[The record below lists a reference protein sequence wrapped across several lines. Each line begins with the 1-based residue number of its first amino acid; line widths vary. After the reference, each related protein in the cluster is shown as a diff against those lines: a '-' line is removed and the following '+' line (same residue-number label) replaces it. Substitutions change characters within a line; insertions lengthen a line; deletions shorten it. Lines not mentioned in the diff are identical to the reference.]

1 MVDKKK
7 GAILLG
13 LAMLG
18 VLALWLAGH
27 GRIPGSGLVER
38 IPMENIARV
47 TARKTLEN
55 SSGAEELG
63 ARDLT
68 PEEVRRFYGALSETR
83 LREMGERPFSIT
95 TEERYYISFL
105 DAQGRVA
112 GTMKF
117 YGDRAL
123 IFDYAWGDRPA
134 VHQRYSIDPSGPSSL
149 NDFFAL
155 PGLWA
160 E

>member
-1 MVDKKK
+1 MDRKRK
-7 GAILLG
+7 GAVLLG
-13 LAMLG
+13 LAALA
-18 VLALWLAGH
+18 VLALWLLCRGPV
-27 GRIPGSGLVER
+27 PGSRLAER
-38 IPMENIARV
+38 LPAEGVARV

-55 SSGAEELG
+55 SSATEELG

-83 LREMGERPFSIT
+83 LREIGEQPFSIT

-105 DAQGRVA
+105 DAQGRIA

-123 IFDYAWGDRPA
+123 VFDYAPGDRPA
-134 VHQRYSIDPSGPSSL
+134 VHERYSIDPSGSASL